1 MPFDQNKPTT
11 LADALARLAKSKTTD
26 TRQRDRLSAINRVAT
41 MLGRNP
47 ADVPCDAPSLRH
59 RLVGL
64 HPVQHGLNAK
74 SLANIKSAL
83 ADALRATGCLPEDDP
98 GTDRTTAW
106 EAFLASASAP
116 HQAWSLSRFT
126 SYCCHRGIEPEA
138 VDDGV
143 MSAFQAYLD
152 ARLLTNDPFKL
163 CKEMCQTWNGIV
175 SRNGLPLASLTY
187 EKGGQYR
194 CRPLAIYPAPLRQE
208 IATYIGRLSHVD
220 IFDEE
225 GPDKPLRPTSLR
237 NTEAHVRQY
246 LDGLVCAGADPQDLT
261 TLAAVITPEKM
272 KDAFR
277 AIMTRRGA
285 NSKPVGLQN
294 IAATMTAIARHHLKL
309 DDKDLASIVNIKKR
323 VTEDPKGMSQKNR
336 ERLGQFKDWE
346 NVVNLINLPAVLM
359 EKVKGAESSRG
370 NALVAM
376 HAAAIAILLS
386 CPVRAK
392 NLASLDLD
400 RHIILRR
407 NGTHSLYTLRIE
419 GAEVKNGE
427 PIEAQLNSS
436 NSRILHHYITVF
448 RPHVSKARG
457 SALFPK
463 ESDGKPRSAGN
474 LGQTVMAVIQRETGL
489 TVNAHLFRHIAAYL
503 YLKER
508 PGQFEA
514 VRRMLKH
521 RKLQTTMDFYAELSN
536 QWAHDHYDEVVLS
549 KFGGRRD

>member
-98 GTDRTTAW
+98 GTDHATAW

-152 ARLLTNDPFKL
+152 ARLLTNDPSKL

-194 CRPLAIYPAPLRQE
+194 CRPLAIYPAPC
-208 IATYIGRLSHVD
+208 GRRLQ
-220 IFDEE
+220 
-225 GPDKPLRPTSLR
+225 P
-237 NTEAHVRQY
+237 
-246 LDGLVCAGADPQDLT
+246 
-261 TLAAVITPEKM
+261 TLAVSRMSISSTKRGRTSRCDPPRCA
-272 KDAFR
+272 
-277 AIMTRRGA
+277 TRRPMSA
-285 NSKPVGLQN
+285 NISMAWSVPVQ
-294 IAATMTAIARHHLKL
+294 T
-309 DDKDLASIVNIKKR
+309 
-323 VTEDPKGMSQKNR
+323 
-336 ERLGQFKDWE
+336 
-346 NVVNLINLPAVLM
+346 
-359 EKVKGAESSRG
+359 
-370 NALVAM
+370 
-376 HAAAIAILLS
+376 
-386 CPVRAK
+386 
-392 NLASLDLD
+392 
-400 RHIILRR
+400 RR
-407 NGTHSLYTLRIE
+407 T
-419 GAEVKNGE
+419 
-427 PIEAQLNSS
+427 
-436 NSRILHHYITVF
+436 
-448 RPHVSKARG
+448 
-457 SALFPK
+457 
-463 ESDGKPRSAGN
+463 
-474 LGQTVMAVIQRETGL
+474 
-489 TVNAHLFRHIAAYL
+489 
-503 YLKER
+503 
-508 PGQFEA
+508 
-514 VRRMLKH
+514 
-521 RKLQTTMDFYAELSN
+521 
-536 QWAHDHYDEVVLS
+536 
-549 KFGGRRD
+549 